1 MNEYRVL
8 KELAKAV
15 DVTNTIAT
23 HDAGFPPDQMFPF
36 WSAIRPNSYI
46 GWGKSTQLGY
56 GLGLAIGA
64 KIAKPEKQ
72 VINIMGDAAFGMAG
86 LDIET
91 AVRSKIPI
99 LTVVLNNGVMTNY
112 TSPRPYLE
120 YAAKEW
126 DLHKL
131 GGDYT
136 KIAEGMGAFSKK
148 VTTPDEIAPAIRE
161 AVNANKSGQPALLE
175 MMTKEE
181 LNVPKYWGK

>member
-1 MNEYRVL
+1 MFN
-8 KELAKAV
+8 ELASNVNVAE
-15 DVTNTIAT
+15 TIIT
-23 HDAGFPPDQMFPF
+23 HDSGYPRDQLVPF
-36 WSAIRPNSYI
+36 WKPVTPWGYM